1 MNSQNSETTMSNQ
14 GEPAGKRRER
24 GQAVV
29 EAALTLVILL
39 MLLGG
44 ILDLGRAFFTYVAL
58 QNAVGEGAYYAAGF
72 PHRVTSASNASSAD
86 PNNIIFRTRNES
98 PSGAIN
104 WSRCNNCITVTYS
117 ASPITVGSIVT
128 VTVRYPFDLI
138 GPLPAILGRTRQMTL
153 TARASQPVLNTAP

>member
-1 MNSQNSETTMSNQ
+1 MNSHNSEPQSGQQTK
-14 GEPAGKRRER
+14 PAGRRSER

-72 PHRVTSASNASSAD
+72 PHRVNSASNASSGD

-98 PSGAIN
+98 PSGAIDWN
-104 WSRCNNCITVTYS
+104 RCNNCVTVTYS
-117 ASPITVGSIVT
+117 ATPSTVGSIVT
-128 VTVRYPFDLI
+128 VTVRYPFNLI
-138 GPLPAILGRTRQMTL
+138 GPLPAILGQGRKMML